1 MVVKYVNM
9 VTLLGVM
16 TSEKEQAL
24 IESLDLNSDAPIEIW
39 RSLLGGKLSQDRYIG
54 TV

>member
-1 MVVKYVNM
+1 M

-24 IESLDLNSDAPIEIW
+24 IESPDLNRDASIETW
-39 RSLLGGKLSQDRYIG
+39 RMLLGGKLSQDRYIG